1 MKKVA
6 LVYSAVPESAPIDE
20 QDTLIQANFIRQAIS
35 KLSFEVT
42 DIPIANLKDA
52 EKQLKEAR
60 PDIVFNLAESINGR
74 GKLIHLIPN
83 MLDNL
88 GIPYTGSSAKA
99 IFLTSNKVLAKKIMT
114 ANNIPTAPMLNGHFD
129 PPYIVKSV
137 WEHASIGMTD
147 SSVVSTE
154 EALNIELQKRNNEE
168 VFVEKFIEGR
178 ELSITMLS
186 QNKDILFLPPRE
198 MIFKNFPDGKPH
210 IVGYDAKW
218 LTESFEYINTSL
230 KFRFRN
236 AETELIKSLI
246 DISKKCWKI
255 FELNGYVRIDFR
267 IDKDNK
273 PYVLEINANPC
284 LAPDAGFIIAA
295 KRVGLAIKDIVQ
307 SIIEAVDNVSDN

>member
-20 QDTLIQANFIRQAIS
+20 QDTLIQVNFIRPAIS
-35 KLSFEVT
+35 KLGYEVL
-42 DIPIANLKDA
+42 DIPISDLKLT
-52 EKQLKEAR
+52 EKKLKEIK
-60 PDIVFNLAESINGR
+60 PDIVFNLAETINGK
-74 GKLIHLIPN
+74 GKLVHLIPN
-83 MLDNL
+83 MLDTL

-99 IFLTSNKVLAKKIMT
+99 ILLTSNKILAKKIL
-114 ANNIPTAPMLNGHFD
+114 AVNNISTPPFRNNHFD
-129 PPYIVKSV
+129 PPYIVKAV
-137 WEHASIGMTD
+137 WEHASIGMSD
-147 SSVVSTE
+147 SSVVYTE
-154 EALNIELQKRNNEE
+154 EALNTELQKRKNEE
-168 VFVEKFIEGR
+168 LFVEKFIDGR

-198 MIFKNFPDGKPH
+198 MVFKNFPDGKPH

-218 LTESFEYINTSL
+218 LTESFEYTNTSL

-236 AETELIKSLI
+236 AEIELIESLV
-246 DISKKCWKI
+246 DISKKCWRI

-267 IDKDNK
+267 IDKNNK

-295 KRVGLAIKDIVQ
+295 KRIGLTIKEVVQ
-307 SIIEAVDNVSDN
+307 AIIEAVDYK